1 MLVLSIALSGCTVV
15 RIGKQESETKTLQE
29 LGILYSS
36 GNYSL
41 EASCTG
47 YITSGQTAV
56 CLYIPV
62 AKRFAEGQTVAVLS
76 VENAALRVDGRY
88 IVGNQVDLTPYIAYA
103 KVMNDGAVL
112 YVRLENPDKWIG
124 SDNKPVI
131 NNELLGGTVDI
142 RFTVQD
148 P

>member
-1 MLVLSIALSGCTVV
+1 M
-15 RIGKQESETKTLQE
+15 
-29 LGILYSS
+29 
-36 GNYSL
+36 
-41 EASCTG
+41 
-47 YITSGQTAV
+47 

-62 AKRFAEGQTVAVLS
+62 AKRFAEGQTVTVLS

-112 YVRLENPDKWIG
+112 YVRLENLDKWIG